1 MKPIHLQSLV
11 DAYEDL
17 SPISFERYLQL
28 FSMDRIR
35 DGELHDLK
43 QLLQQFH
50 QGEPI
55 PLHQFFVGYRIKQI
69 SKEFDLLRIG
79 QNYIVNVELK
89 RESSLEKIK
98 KQLLQNIYYLKFLE
112 VDIYSFT
119 YISSTN
125 TLYRL
130 NGEQLLPVSP
140 TELKEVLHDQ
150 QLRQLENIDNLF
162 DPINYL
168 LSPFEEP
175 HAFIKGQYFL
185 TASQT
190 TYKREIIDLVN
201 HNHSVV
207 IDGAPG
213 TGKTLLTYDLVKHW
227 LTEGKKVALIHGKT
241 LSNAQKV
248 LSEQYGWAI
257 QTSDNTSI
265 ENKDIVVIDEAQK
278 LSYDTLQGLRK
289 QLDAAQIPAV
299 FSLDAGFY
307 LFGTGKRIDVLGYLE
322 KHLQPKV
329 YELKMV
335 MRYNKEMYTFAQQ
348 LMDQKNEL
356 HYEYFPNV
364 SVKYF
369 STWRDAQSF
378 FIESE
383 RSNWLVVNCFEFERF
398 MMRDIVG
405 KEFNRVCVIIDDQFL
420 YKANGRLSAPRGHAV
435 IDPMTILYHTIVRTR
450 KTLQL
455 VVVGNIPVLQ
465 YVLHMLNKTP
475 Y

>member
-1 MKPIHLQSLV
+1 MKPIHLQSLL
-11 DAYEDL
+11 DAHEDL

-50 QGEPI
+50 QKETI

-79 QNYIVNVELK
+79 QNYIINIELK
-89 RESSLEKIK
+89 RESSPEKIK
-98 KQLLQNIYYLKFLE
+98 RQLLQNIYYLKFLE
-112 VDIYSFT
+112 VEIYSFT

-130 NGEQLLPVSP
+130 NEEHLLPVSP
-140 TELKEVLHDQ
+140 TELITTLHNQ
-150 QLRQLENIDNLF
+150 QVRQLSSIDDLF

-175 HAFIKGQYFL
+175 HAFMKGEYFL
-185 TASQT
+185 TAPQT
-190 TYKREIIDLVN
+190 TYKREIIDLVDNN
-201 HNHSVV
+201 HNVV

-227 LTEGKKVALIHGKT
+227 LKRGKKVTLIHGKEI
-241 LSNAQKV
+241 SSAQQI
-248 LSEQYGWAI
+248 LAEQYGWRI
-257 QTSDNTSI
+257 QTSENIAI
-265 ENKDIVVIDEAQK
+265 ENSDVVVIDEAQK
-278 LSYDTLQGLRK
+278 LSYDELQQIRI
-289 QLDAAQIPAV
+289 QLEAKQIPAV

-322 KHLQPKV
+322 KHLHPKM

-348 LMDQKNEL
+348 LIDQKNQL

-369 STWRDAQSF
+369 STWKDVQSF

-383 RSNWLVVNCFEFERF
+383 RSKWLVVNPFEFERF

-405 KEFNRVCVIIDDQFL
+405 KEFNRVCVIIDERFS
-420 YKANGRLSAPRGHAV
+420 YKANGKLSASRRNAA
-435 IDPMTILYHTIVRTR
+435 IDPMKVLYHTIVRTR

-455 VVVGNIPVLQ
+455 VVIGNIPVLQ
-465 YVLHMLNKTP
+465 YVLQTLNKTP
-475 Y
+475 